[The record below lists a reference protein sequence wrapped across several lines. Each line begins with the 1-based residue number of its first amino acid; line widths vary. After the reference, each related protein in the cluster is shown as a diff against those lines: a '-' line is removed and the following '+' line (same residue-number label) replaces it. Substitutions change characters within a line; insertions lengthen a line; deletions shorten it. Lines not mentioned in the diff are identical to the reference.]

1 MGRHTTL
8 AIVVCAVVTAGWL
21 PAVAGAQTA
30 HTTGE
35 QMHAQPHGGQTDTQR
50 LDAQRQPGDHHRLQN
65 ASDDWQRG
73 VNGDWER
80 GVTGEWQRSV
90 NGDRERGVS
99 PERQRSVSDHP
110 ETADGYLAAF
120 RSLSGEPALST
131 YGEMEVLRS
140 RAVAAVQVG
149 EFTDERRQRMRQV
162 LATLERFTAAYDA
175 AENGSRAES
184 LTLANETAVAVG
196 ELRAAGG
203 TDYAALAQLALDRFY
218 RDRGDEFREQ
228 ARSADQTP
236 TQLRLFR
243 AAVQAY
249 ERGGATDRFSTA
261 SANRE
266 RLAAEYETDEALLNQ
281 SLATATTFRTA
292 CDSRCGD
299 PQTALQAFGL
309 GVFDR
314 YTEARVAVTG
324 ARRAGALAD
333 EHGLTSR
340 LETAN
345 EQTEWGTTALQSLTI
360 ASLGLIG
367 GYTLAFALF
376 GALVMARLSQW
387 GADAKD
393 ATLGDILPREPLEVE
408 R

>member
-1 MGRHTTL
+1 MERRHTTL
-8 AIVVCAVVTAGWL
+8 ALVVCAVVTAGWL
-21 PAVAGAQTA
+21 PAVAGAQTT

-35 QMHAQPHGGQTDTQR
+35 QMHAQHGGEIDTQR
-50 LDAQRQPGDHHRLQN
+50 LDAQRQSGAHERQN
-65 ASDDWQRG
+65 ANDSSQHSVSGDWQH
-73 VNGDWER
+73 
-80 GVTGEWQRSV
+80 
-90 NGDRERGVS
+90 
-99 PERQRSVSDHP
+99 SVSDHP

-162 LATLERFTAAYDA
+162 LVTLERFTAAYDA
-175 AENGSRAES
+175 AENGSRTES
-184 LTLANETAVAVG
+184 LALANETTAAVEG
-196 ELRAAGG
+196 LREAGG

-236 TQLRLFR
+236 TQLQLFR

-249 ERGGATDRFSTA
+249 ERGGATDRFSAA

-266 RLAAEYETDEALLNQ
+266 RLAAEYETDEALLNR
-281 SLATATTFRTA
+281 SLATATAFRTA
-292 CDSRCGD
+292 CDGQCSD

-314 YTEARVAVTG
+314 YTEARAAVTG

-340 LETAN
+340 LEAAD
-345 EQTEWGTTALQSLTI
+345 EQTAWGTTALQSLTV
-360 ASLGLIG
+360 ASVALIG
-367 GYTLAFALF
+367 GYTLVFALF
-376 GALVMARLSQW
+376 GGLVMARLSQW

>member
-1 MGRHTTL
+1 MERRHTTL
-8 AIVVCAVVTAGWL
+8 LIVVCTVVAAGWL
-21 PAVAGAQTA
+21 PAVTGAQTVG

-35 QMHAQPHGGQTDTQR
+35 QPHAQPETQPHAQPETQPH
-50 LDAQRQPGDHHRLQN
+50 AQRQDTHTDTTDSQENKHHRQ
-65 ASDDWQRG
+65 
-73 VNGDWER
+73 
-80 GVTGEWQRSV
+80 QRSV
-90 NGDRERGVS
+90 SDDQQHGL
-99 PERQRSVSDHP
+99 SDHP

-162 LATLERFTAAYDA
+162 LVTLERFTAAYAA
-175 AENGSRAES
+175 AENNSRTTS
-184 LTLANETAVAVG
+184 LTLANETTAAVDG
-196 ELRAAGG
+196 LREAGG
-203 TDYAALAQLALDRFY
+203 TDYAALARLALDRFY
-218 RDRGDEFREQ
+218 RDRGDELREQ
-228 ARSADQTP
+228 ARSTDQTP
-236 TQLRLFR
+236 TQLQLFR
-243 AAVQAY
+243 AAVEAY
-249 ERGGATDRFSTA
+249 ERGGATDRFSAA

-266 RLAAEYETDEALLNQ
+266 RLAAEYETDEALLNR
-281 SLATATTFRTA
+281 SLATATAFRTT
-292 CDSRCGD
+292 CDGRCSD

-314 YTEARVAVTG
+314 YTEARTAVGG
-324 ARRAGALAD
+324 ARQAAALAD

-340 LETAN
+340 LETAD
-345 EQTEWGTTALQSLTI
+345 EQTAWGTTALQSLTI
-360 ASLGLIG
+360 ASVGVIG
-367 GYTLAFALF
+367 GYTLVFALF

>member
-8 AIVVCAVVTAGWL
+8 VIVVCAVVTAGWL
-21 PAVAGAQTA
+21 PAVTGAQTTG

-35 QMHAQPHGGQTDTQR
+35 QMHAQPHDAQTHTQLR
-50 LDAQRQPGDHHRLQN
+50 DAQRQSERHAPLQH
-65 ASDDWQRG
+65 ASDDWQPG
-73 VNGDWER
+73 AGDSWR
-80 GVTGEWQRSV
+80 PTADGSRRHSL
-90 NGDRERGVS
+90 
-99 PERQRSVSDHP
+99 SDHP

-120 RSLSGEPALST
+120 RSLSGEPALAT

-149 EFTDERRQRMRQV
+149 EFTDERRQRMRRV
-162 LATLERFTAAYDA
+162 LATLEWFTAAYDA
-175 AENGSRAES
+175 AENGSQAES
-184 LTLANETAVAVG
+184 LALANETTAAVDR
-196 ELRAAGG
+196 LRDAGG
-203 TDYAALAQLALDRFY
+203 ADYAALAQLALDRFY
-218 RDRGDEFREQ
+218 RDRGDELREQ

-243 AAVQAY
+243 AAVEAY
-249 ERGGATDRFSTA
+249 ERGGATDRFSAA

-266 RLAAEYETDEALLNQ
+266 RLAAEYETDEALLNR
-281 SLATATTFRTA
+281 SLSAATAFRSA
-292 CDSRCGD
+292 CDGRCSD

-309 GVFDR
+309 DVFDQ
-314 YTEARVAVTG
+314 YTESRAAVTG

-345 EQTEWGTTALQSLTI
+345 EQTAWGTTALRSLTV
-360 ASLGLIG
+360 ASVVLIG
-367 GYTLAFALF
+367 GYTLVFAVF

-393 ATLGDILPREPLEVE
+393 ATLGDILPREPLEGE
-408 R
+408 P